1 MQQFPG
7 TSLGKA
13 IGVLA
18 LVFFCGF
25 ATGFLSYNLTGHDG
39 GERGTQFRI
48 DATLQDLSAE
58 LLLNP
63 SQVEQIRVILD
74 DVIMEEAELLS
85 QLKWNQLEARQRI
98 IQYLTPEQSQK
109 FNQLMEVAFESR

>member
-1 MQQFPG
+1 MQHHQA

-13 IGVLA
+13 IGVVA

-25 ATGFLSYNLTGHDG
+25 ATGFLANNLTGAYPAS
-39 GERGTQFRI
+39 RGTQFRI
-48 DATLQDLSAE
+48 DASLQDLTSR
-58 LLLNP
+58 LSLNP

-85 QLKWNQLEARQRI
+85 QLRWNQLEARERI
-98 IQYLTPEQSQK
+98 AKFLTPDQNQK
-109 FNQLMEVAFESR
+109 FNHVMQVEYDSQ